1 MTSDTILGLDISTS
15 CTGICILSCKGDV
28 LAITSVDLSKEKT
41 FIDKCNLMSLRLN
54 DLSKTYSVSSIFIEQ
69 NMSAF
74 RPGMSSAHTI
84 NALARFNGAVNLIA
98 YQVFGVVPTLLNVI
112 NARNHVGLK
121 INHKDKTSSTKEKI
135 YAWVS
140 QLISVEWP
148 LKKSGA
154 PRPECFDMADAYV
167 VARAGWA
174 GCKE

>member
-15 CTGICILSCKGDV
+15 CTGICILSYDGNV
-28 LAITSVDLSKEKT
+28 LEITSVDLSKEKT
-41 FIDKCNLMSLRLN
+41 FIDKCNLMSSRLKT
-54 DLSKTYSVSSIFIEQ
+54 LSKSYQVSSIFIEQ

-98 YQVFGVVPTLLNVI
+98 YQVFGVVPLLLNVI

-121 INHKDKTSSTKEKI
+121 INHKDKSSSTKEKI

-140 QLISVEWP
+140 QMISVEWP

>member
-15 CTGICILSCKGDV
+15 CTGVCILSSQGELLK
-28 LAITSVDLSKEKT
+28 ITSVDLSKEKS
-41 FIDKCNLMSLRLN
+41 FIDKCVLMTQRLEE
-54 DLSKTYSVSSIFIEQ
+54 LAKEFCVKSIFIEQ

-98 YQVFGVVPTLLNVI
+98 YQVFGTVPVLLNVI
-112 NARNHVGLK
+112 NARNHIGLK

-135 YAWVS
+135 YAWVT
-140 QLISVEWP
+140 QMISVEWP
-148 LKKSGA
+148 LKKSGT

>member
-1 MTSDTILGLDISTS
+1 MTSDLILGLDVSTS
-15 CTGICILSCKGDV
+15 CTGVCVLSPNGDLV
-28 LAITSVDLSKEKT
+28 DITFVDLSKCKT
-41 FIDKCNLMSLRLN
+41 FIDKCNLITTRFQ
-54 DLSKTYSVSSIFIEQ
+54 DIAKTRKVSKVFIEQ

-98 YQVFGVVPTLLNVI
+98 YQVFHADPVLLNVT
-112 NARNHVGLK
+112 NARNHIGLK
-121 INHKDKTSSTKEKI
+121 INHKDKTASTKEKI
-135 YAWVS
+135 YSWVN
-140 QLISVEWP
+140 QMISVEWP

>member
-1 MTSDTILGLDISTS
+1 MTSETILGLDISTS
-15 CTGICILSCKGDV
+15 CTGICILSKQGDV
-28 LAITSVDLSKEKT
+28 LAITSVDLSKVKT
-41 FIDKCNLMSLRLN
+41 FIEKCELMTARLSE
-54 DLSKTYSVSSIFIEQ
+54 LSKLYRVSNVYIEQ

-98 YQVFGVVPTLLNVI
+98 YQVFGVAPVLLNVI

-135 YAWVS
+135 YAWVT
-140 QLISVEWP
+140 QMISVEWP